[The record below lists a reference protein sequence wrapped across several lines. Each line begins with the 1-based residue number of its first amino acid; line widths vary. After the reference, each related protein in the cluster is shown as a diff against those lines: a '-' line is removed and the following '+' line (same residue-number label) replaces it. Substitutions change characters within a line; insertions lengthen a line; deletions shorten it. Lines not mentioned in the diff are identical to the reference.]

1 MEEAAPSRGCWIR
14 GMERGVGVAWNRG
27 VDWRCEGR
35 TALELKDEGVRK
47 IPGIGARAYSFK
59 HTGTLAIHT
68 IHTILCRG

>member
-27 VDWRCEGR
+27 VDWRCGYEVKTLHR
-35 TALELKDEGVRK
+35 EK

>member
-27 VDWRCEGR
+27 VDWRCGD
-35 TALELKDEGVRK
+35 ELKTLHPEKPAPGMGV
-47 IPGIGARAYSFK
+47 ARAYSFK
-59 HTGTLAIHT
+59 HTGTLT